1 MSPQGLVSRELD
13 VNHWVFCFSRVSQT
27 SRIRRVI
34 VVISCVGLGVTSFC
48 RATFFIDSCRLHP
61 LPIFVTSDHRVT
73 FSFCRLV
80 CLLRIP
86 PSALASFLCRL
97 RHLPTLC
104 VLSVRGFLIAI
115 IQLPYLSPNGRL
127 CCLFS
132 AMSSPTFHMGPSLV
146 SAVGSVVFAEA
157 PPASSDVSSVFLF
170 VFFLLRQRRSAS
182 SAVSPAV
189 IWFSGWLES
198 SGDAVTGGM
207 GLVSPFVVS
216 MTHDRKL
223 QSHQR

>member
-13 VNHWVFCFSRVSQT
+13 VNHWVFCFSRVRQT

-34 VVISCVGLGVTSFC
+34 VVVSCVGLGVTSFC

-61 LPIFVTSDHRVT
+61 LPIFVTSNHRVT
-73 FSFCRLV
+73 FSSCRLV

-97 RHLPTLC
+97 RNLPTLFPVGLSGLC
-104 VLSVRGFLIAI
+104 VSLESSRASSSVSSSRFSKARYLELFQLVRGFLIAI

-132 AMSSPTFHMGPSLV
+132 TMSSPTFHMGPSLV
-146 SAVGSVVFAEA
+146 SAVGSVVFAEE
-157 PPASSDVSSVFLF
+157 PPASSDVSSV
-170 VFFLLRQRRSAS
+170 
-182 SAVSPAV
+182 
-189 IWFSGWLES
+189 
-198 SGDAVTGGM
+198 
-207 GLVSPFVVS
+207 
-216 MTHDRKL
+216 
-223 QSHQR
+223 